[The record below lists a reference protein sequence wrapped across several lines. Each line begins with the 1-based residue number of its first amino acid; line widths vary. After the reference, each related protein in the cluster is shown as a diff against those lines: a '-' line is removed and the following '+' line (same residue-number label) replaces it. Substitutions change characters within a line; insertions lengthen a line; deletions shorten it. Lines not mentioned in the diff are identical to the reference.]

1 MYNIDD
7 VMESPRSRRYL
18 LLVFVSESFRESLDE
33 LIVELIRNDR
43 NLISDYNKIKSAFST
58 FILVTL

>member
-18 LLVFVSESFRESLDE
+18 LLVFVSESFRESLGE

-43 NLISDYNKIKSAFST
+43 NLISDYNKIKSPFST